1 MRSRLRA
8 RSLRVSL
15 AAVVFVVMLGI
26 RIGPIPDDDDDPIVD
41 YGPQLTSPLP
51 ARPIASLSED
61 VPPGPQRPGERSPAH
76 HQAAHHFRLA
86 ATHRKLHIPAQDP
99 G

>member
-61 VPPGPQRPGERSPAH
+61 VPPGPQRPGERPLARH
-76 HQAAHHFRLA
+76 PPAHHFRLA
-86 ATHRKLHIPAQDP
+86 PTHRRLHIPAQDP
-99 G
+99 D

>member
-8 RSLRVSL
+8 PSLRLSL

-61 VPPGPQRPGERSPAH
+61 VPPGPQSPGERSPAH

-86 ATHRKLHIPAQDP
+86 PTHRKLHIPAQDP